1 MQDAAVVIGGFEPA
15 YMQKLALYL
24 GDRFGDRATVGI
36 AQSAPSAE
44 REDTVWIGSEA
55 FLAKVREREADAR
68 CILLAEE
75 EADEGTSVYRYQS
88 CEKLY
93 QQIMPLYRKLCGI
106 PAYVPHAHRQ
116 RWVVITSDGA
126 PAELLAFSLTC
137 AKVQSRNSH
146 TLYLNFTACSRME
159 ELLLLERGA
168 DLSDLIAAMRS
179 GETICLDAF
188 VRQMEQIDYILPPI
202 NPMILSEM
210 RERDTERLIEAVA
223 SREEYTSVVI
233 ALGTPCRGCDRML
246 RRATRI
252 FHLTQSGELREC
264 SLREWMRLIEMC
276 LGPEKVPVETV
287 RLPQIAAPGSGL
299 HLLTLWEEGALGQLA
314 QRLLEGE
321 ERP

>member
-24 GDRFGDRATVGI
+24 GDRFGDRASVGI
-36 AQSAPSAE
+36 AQAVPSAT

-55 FLAKVREREADAR
+55 FLATVREQEADAR

-75 EADEGTSVYRYQS
+75 EGDEETSVYRYQS

-116 RWVVITSDGA
+116 KWIVITSDGA
-126 PAELLAFSLTC
+126 SAELLAFSLTC
-137 AKVQSRNSH
+137 AKVQSRNRH
-146 TLYLNFTACSRME
+146 TLYLNFSACSGME

-168 DLSDLIAAMRS
+168 DLSDLIAATRS
-179 GETICLDAF
+179 GETICLEAY
-188 VRQMEQIDYILPPI
+188 VRQMEQMDYILPPA

-210 RERDTERLIEAVA
+210 RERDTAHLIEAVA
-223 SREEYTSVVI
+223 AREEYTAVVV
-233 ALGTPCRGCDRML
+233 ALGTPCRGCDHL
-246 RRATRI
+246 IRRATRI
-252 FHLTQSGELREC
+252 FHLTQSGALREC
-264 SLREWMRLIEMC
+264 AQREWMRVIALC
-276 LGPEKVPVETV
+276 LGSAQVPVETV

-299 HLLTLWEEGALGQLA
+299 HLLTLWEEGAMGQLA
-314 QRLLEGE
+314 RRLLEGE
-321 ERP
+321 ARP